1 GFLLREGGFLIYS
14 AGHPRPGAQGGG
26 TAHSL
31 TDEAGAVEGL
41 VDQRFVRNVAVF
53 RKSSAPVSGAGCTLV
68 PAGALLDLAGRI
80 LVARGVEV
88 LGSRWV
94 LEVRHH
100 AADLDVPSLPD
111 RRVDRRDRPVA
122 AEEAGHRIH
131 RVHRRRKPN
140 ALHRTAGEQ
149 L

>member
-31 TDEAGAVEGL
+31 TDEAGADEGL

-53 RKSSAPVSGAGCTLV
+53 RKSSASVSGAGCTLV

-100 AADLDVPSLPD
+100 AADLDVPILPD
-111 RRVDRRDRPVA
+111 RRVAHRERRVA
-122 AEEAGHRIH
+122 AEDACTSTHH
-131 RVHRRRKPN
+131 AHRRRKPPQ
-140 ALHRTAGEQ
+140 LDRTG
-149 L
+149 